1 MCTFMQHS
9 ASWNDEKILIQ
20 TFFYHEQE
28 DAAGIMEDYVIKL
41 KGQSSLSADDR
52 EDATSN
58 LIAVIGKTMKSN
70 LPIYGLFPS

>member
-1 MCTFMQHS
+1 
-9 ASWNDEKILIQ
+9 
-20 TFFYHEQE
+20 
-28 DAAGIMEDYVIKL
+28 MEDYVVKL
-41 KGQSSLSADDR
+41 KNQSSLSADDR